1 MKYLKTYELFGFFKK
16 KKQSISDD
24 EWITITEEL
33 FYELTDLGFTVE
45 LFTPESNILHQY
57 APLNLHQ
64 SYWITIKKEVK
75 TSIYDGFDDFELSE
89 VLPTIEHTLGYLSD
103 YGFKLKNIF
112 FEEDKIDAFFKS
124 DYGHKGASMSSKI
137 VKHKYKNTSMM
148 NPGAKTYG
156 VQIELKKK

>member
-33 FYELTDLGFTVE
+33 FYELTDEGFTVE
-45 LFTPESNILHQY
+45 LFTPESNILHQ
-57 APLNLHQ
+57 Q

-75 TSIYDGFDDFELSE
+75 TSMYWTGFDEFELSE

-103 YGFKLKNIF
+103 YGFKLKNIY
-112 FEEDKIDAFFKS
+112 FEEDKLDAIFKS

-137 VKHKYKNTSMM
+137 VKHKYKNTSEIY
-148 NPGAKTYG
+148 PSVKTYG

>member
-1 MKYLKTYELFGFFKK
+1 MKYIKTYELFGFFKK

-24 EWITITEEL
+24 EWIVMTEEL
-33 FYELTDLGFTVE
+33 FYDLTDEGFTID
-45 LFTPESNILHQY
+45 LFTPESTLITTK
-57 APLNLHQ
+57 Q
-64 SYWITIKKEVK
+64 SYWIIIKKEVR
-75 TSIYDGFDDFELSE
+75 TSIYNGFDDFELSE

-103 YGFKLKNIF
+103 YGFKLKNIY

>member
-1 MKYLKTYELFGFFKK
+1 MKYIKTYELFSFFKK

-24 EWITITEEL
+24 EWITMTEEL
-33 FYELTDLGFTVE
+33 FYDLTDEGFTID
-45 LFTPESNILHQY
+45 LFTPESTLITTK
-57 APLNLHQ
+57 Q
-64 SYWITIKKEVK
+64 SYWIIIKKEVR

-103 YGFKLKNIF
+103 YGFKLKNIY

-148 NPGAKTYG
+148 NPSAKTYG